1 MSNTT
6 VVMELGNIMNLGLS
20 RPQISDSLFKN
31 KERAAKIKERMNRF
45 IWGIINASNNI
56 EIEIPSPENGNYFQ
70 YGFKI
75 GPGNNSFVIRRLINE
90 RWWWSINDKQS
101 SESQTAKKTVA
112 EGNTYQPPA
121 NKTNKAA
128 PGK

>member
-1 MSNTT
+1 
-6 VVMELGNIMNLGLS
+6 MELASIMNLNLS

-31 KERAAKIKERMNRF
+31 KERASKIKERMNRF
-45 IWGIINASNNI
+45 VWSIINASNNL
-56 EIEIPSPENGNYFQ
+56 EVEIPTPENGNYFQ

-101 SESQTAKKTVA
+101 SEGQGAKQKTSIEV
-112 EGNTYQPPA
+112 NTYSFSFTLSRTLILSVSI
-121 NKTNKAA
+121 K
-128 PGK
+128 

>member
-1 MSNTT
+1 
-6 VVMELGNIMNLGLS
+6 MNLNLS

-31 KERAAKIKERMNRF
+31 KERASKIKERMNRF
-45 IWGIINASNNI
+45 VWSIINASNNL
-56 EIEIPSPENGNYFQ
+56 EVEIPTPENGNYFQ

-101 SESQTAKKTVA
+101 SEGQGAKQKTSNEV
-112 EGNTYQPPA
+112 NT
-121 NKTNKAA
+121 NWFNLHLSSKLIFNCID
-128 PGK
+128 